1 MNKKKPQTIP
11 RTKDEAIAEAKRY
24 LKNAKEILSQTDI
37 RYGKIY
43 EDAKIVR
50 EAAGVAYLAALKALD
65 GYLLGKGISP
75 EKLPASIEEYFSV
88 ISKIPKNGKLKAH
101 LSTAYENLHIFA
113 YYRGGVSVDMI
124 KAGIKSVEEII
135 KMLG

>member
-11 RTKDEAIAEAKRY
+11 RTKGEAIAEAKRY
-24 LKNAKEILSQTDI
+24 LKNAKEILSKVKIEYDRYTDP
-37 RYGKIY
+37 KL
-43 EDAKIVR
+43 VS
-50 EAAGVAYLAALKALD
+50 EAAGVAYLAALKAID

-135 KMLG
+135 KMLE